1 MNEETFN
8 IELRKFLKK
17 FGVTAQRA
25 IEDAV
30 ESGIARGLLR
40 GNETLPVRATLTI
53 PGILEEFLVSGEI
66 ELERR
71 SDG

>member
-40 GNETLPVRATLTI
+40 GNETLPVRATLTV